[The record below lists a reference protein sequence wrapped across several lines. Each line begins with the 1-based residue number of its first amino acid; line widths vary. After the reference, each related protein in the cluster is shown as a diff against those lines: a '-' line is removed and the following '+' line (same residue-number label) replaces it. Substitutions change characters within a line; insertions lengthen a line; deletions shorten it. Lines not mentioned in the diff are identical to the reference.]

1 MNPEEV
7 LDDILEAIFDN
18 DDLHEAAQLM
28 KGLHTHIAGGG
39 ASPAFNM
46 GRGEKMI
53 DCLSLLLEDYQ

>member
-1 MNPEEV
+1 MNPEQV

-18 DDLHEAAQLM
+18 DDLYEAAKLM
-28 KGLHTHIAGGG
+28 KGLRSHIDGGG
-39 ASPAFNM
+39 PSPAFNM